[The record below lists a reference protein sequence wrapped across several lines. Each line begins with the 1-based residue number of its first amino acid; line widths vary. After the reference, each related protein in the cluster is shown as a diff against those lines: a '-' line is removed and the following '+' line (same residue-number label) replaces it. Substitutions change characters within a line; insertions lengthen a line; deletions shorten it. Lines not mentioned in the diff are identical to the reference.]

1 MKRATLRLCLGSAE
15 KTKHTMSKNTIP
27 REYLRELCQ
36 YWTALSSRLGKR
48 PKSLSIEAAAEP
60 KETELMGLPAEIR
73 LIIAGFLFD
82 DGSPRTHQLRLAK
95 KGRYSPIHPVLRTCK
110 LVRQEMMPVFWSL
123 RTIWMEDSEE
133 LLRAVQKPPEH
144 MKLWESLHVERFET
158 LVFGARGRLA
168 AEYDFKVLARL
179 PGLHRLSVR
188 ISEREVYDGGKE
200 VASALRRVQ
209 LCIRE
214 ALPVL
219 VKLQTLEITCDVTVI
234 WRARQSS
241 KRSRYRLLVEKT
253 NGVWM
258 VDADNGNQVWSWA
271 EEEVRSWQE

>member
-1 MKRATLRLCLGSAE
+1 
-15 KTKHTMSKNTIP
+15 MSKNTIP

-48 PKSLSIEAAAEP
+48 PKSLIVEAAAEP
-60 KETELMGLPAEIR
+60 KENESMGSPAEIR
-73 LIIAGFLFD
+73 LIIARFLFD

-123 RTIWMEDSEE
+123 RTIWMEDGKE

-158 LVFGARGRLA
+158 LVSGARGRLA
-168 AEYDFKVLARL
+168 AEYDFEVLARL
-179 PGLHRLSVR
+179 PGLHRLNMR

-219 VKLQTLEITCDVTVI
+219 VKLQTLEVTCDVTVI

-241 KRSRYRLLVEKT
+241 KRSRYRLWLRRRMAC
-253 NGVWM
+253 GW
-258 VDADNGNQVWSWA
+258 
-271 EEEVRSWQE
+271 